1 MERYYL
7 LPSERQNQKGFGRNA
22 VVEAREG
29 GTLVLFSY
37 LRKIAKIVPDG
48 KGSGVLVRLCGHGK
62 EEYHGKMK
70 SLNDSP
76 TVMRHLVAF
85 CVSNG
90 LEPITKKAWNEMPCM
105 KDR

>member
-7 LPSERQNQKGFGRNA
+7 MPCERQNQKSFGGKA
-22 VVEAREG
+22 VVEARKG

-37 LRKIAKIVPDG
+37 LRKIAKIVSDG
-48 KGSGVLVRLCGHGK
+48 NGGVILVRLCGHDK
-62 EEYHGKMK
+62 EEYQGEMK

-85 CVSNG
+85 CVHNG
-90 LEPITKKAWNEMPCM
+90 LEPITKKAWNEMPRLR
-105 KDR
+105 D